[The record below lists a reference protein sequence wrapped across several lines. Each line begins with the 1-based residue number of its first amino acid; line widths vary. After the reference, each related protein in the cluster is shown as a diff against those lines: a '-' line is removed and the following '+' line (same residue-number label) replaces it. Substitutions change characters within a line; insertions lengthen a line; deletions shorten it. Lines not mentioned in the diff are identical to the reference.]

1 MKRIDGLP
9 PGPRGMIASLARFA
23 RDPVG
28 THAAWADR
36 YGDPFTQPMPGF
48 PMVITGRADVIR
60 QVLALRPDA
69 FGVIDAGS
77 EVMGRFSLVRLEG
90 VEHQAVRRQIGPLV
104 MDPLRHGN
112 GAAIQAIA
120 RGLFAGAADRQAA
133 PAVALTKRLTL
144 EVILRSVLGLTD
156 QAAIDRFALAYATL
170 QSKAS
175 FLLHFVPAL
184 QVDLGPW
191 TPWGHIKRARRQ
203 VDTII
208 SSAIDTARM
217 EPERSGALGPVAI
230 GAAAASDPVLGIE
243 ALRHQVFTLLS
254 AGHASTAQ
262 ALAWAIYHAWNDTA
276 VLDRL
281 RAEVDAMGLDRDP
294 GQIVRLPYLDA
305 FCREVLR
312 LRPIGPVIGRKLR
325 QPLEIAGWN
334 LPSGTVIGLSV
345 ALAHRDIAGFPE
357 PDAFR
362 PERFLE
368 GREAQAPAVPF
379 GGGARHCLGA
389 NLALTEM
396 KLALAE
402 LIAGYDAILL
412 DRKPPSHRLIDATA
426 GPAGGVKVRIV
437 RRRVNPPDG
446 PSTAPAYPRSS

>member
-1 MKRIDGLP
+1 MNRARTLP
-9 PGPRGMIASLARFA
+9 PGPRGTVVSLARFA

-28 THAAWADR
+28 THAGWAAR

-48 PMVITGRADVIR
+48 PMVVTGRPDIIR
-60 QVLALRPDA
+60 QVLALQPDA
-69 FGVIDAGS
+69 FGVIDVGT

-90 VEHQAVRRQIGPLV
+90 AVHQAARRQVGPLV

-112 GAAIQAIA
+112 GQAVQAMA
-120 RGLFAGAADRQAA
+120 RRHFTALAGQPAA
-133 PAVALTKRLTL
+133 PAIGLTKRLTL
-144 EVILRSVLGLTD
+144 EVILRSVLALADT
-156 QAAIDRFALAYATL
+156 AAIERFAAAYATL

-184 QVDLGPW
+184 QIDLGPW
-191 TPWGHIKRARRQ
+191 SPWGHIKRARRQ

-208 SSAIDTARM
+208 AGAIEAAHAA
-217 EPERSGALGPVAI
+217 PEQFGALGPIACA
-230 GAAAASDPVLGIE
+230 AAAASDPELGIE

-262 ALAWAIYHAWNDTA
+262 ALAWAVYHGWNDAA
-276 VLDRL
+276 VLTRL
-281 RAEVDAMGLDRDP
+281 RAELDPVAPDYEP
-294 GQIVRLPYLDA
+294 GVVVRLPYLDA

-312 LRPIGPVIGRKLR
+312 FRPIAPMIGRKLK
-325 QPLEIAGWN
+325 QPIEIGGWR
-334 LPSGTVIGLSV
+334 LPAGTVIGLSV
-345 ALAHRDIAGFPE
+345 GLAHRDPTGFAE
-357 PDAFR
+357 PDTFR

-368 GREAQAPAVPF
+368 GREAQGYAIPF

-402 LIAGYDAILL
+402 LITGYDVALL
-412 DRKPPSHRLIDATA
+412 DRRPPPHRLIDAVA
-426 GPAGGVKVRIV
+426 GPASGVKVRIT
-437 RRRVNPPDG
+437 RRTRGLD
-446 PSTAPAYPRSS
+446 